1 MCVVANAA
9 LLEHGRLVSMY
20 LCKIITSMA
29 IETAAFE
36 DKTTTPV
43 QLVALGALNTRN
55 RWMLVKRLKGRGR
68 IWTNKEM
75 HFLFAA
81 LPLQNQR
88 VQARGRLQCGVEHI
102 WKGLFGLDKGPVE
115 LEFSRRGGGNQINLP
130 GFMG

>member
-9 LLEHGRLVSMY
+9 LLERGRLVSMY

-55 RWMLVKRLKGRGR
+55 RWMLVKRLKVRGR
-68 IWTNKEM
+68 IRTNKEM

-81 LPLQNQR
+81 LPHQNQR
-88 VQARGRLQCGVEHI
+88 VHTRGGLHAGVKHVRE
-102 WKGLFGLDKGPVE
+102 GPFGFDSDPIH
-115 LEFSRRGGGNQINLP
+115 LEFSRRCGGDQINRP
-130 GFMG
+130 ACMG